1 MPSNRVQPNWCC
13 DVCGRSYGAD
23 YGRAERCEGHPVPE
37 ALEVGTLV
45 LTNSYSGFNLDVITE
60 VFEGLGEDHA
70 RRYRRGGGNDLL
82 YSKTLFPNRNGVI
95 NVLSGFARSGADH
108 LAGTSDAKA
117 VLDLVL
123 GAGLV
128 PASEAGSAYWSRNPS
143 PTSPG
148 LGSPLSSELRAV
160 FDLIDVKP
168 THYIYTEDQG
178 AWGSAASLR
187 RLFEGAV
194 RLGIG
199 ECANAYEAAVTA
211 LRVDPRELES
221 TLNKRQE
228 AWWNGEDIACPFP
241 YFSSDQ
247 WRTGGAR
254 AGLTLSRLNKA
265 QREALAAS
273 GFTWLPRRDATEFA
287 HDCMRSMTMTTR
299 TDSRLFRPLTVAVG
313 SWKGGV
319 GKSTVAAA
327 LGARLARD
335 GHRSVIIDLDLAN
348 PNQSVIFG
356 LREVCSDPDRRLI
369 LPSPSGVDN
378 LGVFSIGPLLKDGEA
393 LSWSAATKELFIDL
407 LAGGLDLEGV
417 EVVLVDLPP
426 GDSPVLSRL
435 SRDLDLFIG
444 VTSGHATSLDG
455 IGRFSRIGKQV
466 LVENLSRR
474 DVAVLGHRVEAR
486 LFGTAE
492 GTLRAAEAAGLDL
505 VTSMP
510 WAESALDLG
519 ESDEIEQLCEVVL
532 SAGTDRQ

>member
-13 DVCGRSYGAD
+13 DVCGRSYGAGYD
-23 YGRAERCEGHPVPE
+23 WAVRCEGHPVPE

-70 RRYRRGGGNDLL
+70 RRYRRGGANDSL

-95 NVLSGFARSGADH
+95 NVLSGFAHSGADH
-108 LAGTSDAKA
+108 LSGTSDAKA

-123 GAGLV
+123 KAGLE
-128 PASEAGSAYWSRNPS
+128 PASEAGSTYWSRNS
-143 PTSPG
+143 AHQSSG
-148 LGSPLSSELRAV
+148 LVSPLSSGLRAV
-160 FDLIDVKP
+160 FDLIKVAP
-168 THYIYTEDQG
+168 VAYLYAEDQG
-178 AWGSAASLR
+178 ARTRSTYLR
-187 RLFEGAV
+187 RLFDGAVNLSIEEGA
-194 RLGIG
+194 
-199 ECANAYEAAVTA
+199 NAHEAAAMA

-228 AWWNGEDIACPFP
+228 AWWGGKDVACPFP
-241 YFSSDQ
+241 YFLSD
-247 WRTGGAR
+247 RGRAGGNR

-265 QREALAAS
+265 QREAVAAS
-273 GFTWLPRRDATEFA
+273 GFTWQPRRDATEFA

-356 LREVCSDPDRRLI
+356 LEEVCSDTERRLI

-378 LGVFSIGPLLKDGEA
+378 LGVFSIGPLLKDSEA
-393 LSWSAATKELFIDL
+393 LSWSAATKELFLDL

-417 EVVLVDLPP
+417 EVVIVDLPP

-466 LVENLSRR
+466 LVENLSRC
-474 DVAVLGHRVEAR
+474 DVTVEGRVIEAR
-486 LFGTAE
+486 LFGSAE
-492 GTLRAAEAAGLDL
+492 GTLRSAEAAGLEL

-519 ESDEIEQLCEVVL
+519 ESDEIRRLCEEVL
-532 SAGTDRQ
+532 GAHP